1 MPSYL
6 QAYNV
11 VDFREIARS
20 RLPKGVFEFIDRGTE
35 DELSLRTNFDALRD
49 IRLRPRTLND
59 VSGRTQ
65 AIELFGKRHRMPVA
79 IAPTGSAGLTWYQ
92 GEIALARAAAKAGIP
107 FTLATGSMT
116 AMEKVASEAGG
127 TLWFQLY
134 MWPDRSLS
142 HKLVDRANAAGF
154 EALVVTVDSPVPPAR
169 EYNLHNGF
177 TLPFSITPRNALDM
191 LTHPRWLLNV
201 LSRYI
206 VTTGMP
212 RYQNYPTEMKQ
223 KITALPMGRSMA
235 LNDSLTWAD
244 LRELRR
250 RWPHRLL
257 AKGILTAE
265 DAVLAVDSGADGVII
280 SNHGG
285 RVVDGT
291 RAPIEILPE
300 VVDAVGERATV
311 IVDSGFRRGTDIV
324 KALALGAKAVLI
336 GRATLYGTAAGGEAG
351 AARVLSLLEQ
361 EIDRSLALLG
371 CRDVASLGPDHLVF
385 TEANEGSFHG

>member
-1 MPSYL
+1 VPSYL
-6 QAYNV
+6 RAYNV
-11 VDFREIARS
+11 VDFREIARR

-35 DELSLRTNFDALRD
+35 DEVSLRTNFDALRD

-65 AIELFGKRHRMPVA
+65 EIELFGKRHRMPIA

-92 GEIALARAAAKAGIP
+92 GEIALAQAAAKAGIP

-116 AMEKVASEAGG
+116 AMERVASDAGG

-142 HKLVDRANAAGF
+142 HKLVDRAKAAGF
-154 EALVVTVDSPVPPAR
+154 EALVVTIDSPVPPAR

-191 LTHPRWLLNV
+191 LAHPRWLLNV

-265 DAVLAVDSGADGVII
+265 DAVVAVDAGADGVII

-324 KALALGAKAVLI
+324 KALALGAKAVLV

-351 AARVLSLLEQ
+351 AARVLSLIEQ

-371 CRDVASLGPDHLVF
+371 CRDIASLGRDHLVF
-385 TEANEGSFHG
+385 TEANRGSFNG